1 MSGSHGWSAP
11 RVVDWS
17 RPQEATTVTEVRLL
31 LTQKSATLVLTIGSN
46 VVEQETWKFDTP
58 APRRELRDIGECVF
72 NDCYDLMNYATHGA
86 AG

>member
-1 MSGSHGWSAP
+1 
-11 RVVDWS
+11 
-17 RPQEATTVTEVRLL
+17 
-31 LTQKSATLVLTIGSN
+31 VLTVGSN